1 MGLISRIRDRRNA
14 KKPVQQYYGGS
25 EEAANAYRSRNNT
38 RTDAA
43 EGQIAGDR
51 ATVAQERIEAR
62 DANARLGAKA
72 DATYYDQTEKAQGY
86 GARSDD
92 FLNEYD
98 TGKGATLAGANTL
111 DRLGGQLEANANS
124 AAANYQSAADKAF
137 KAATERSQQQ
147 ALSIAAGRGNG
158 SVRSALATSG
168 AANAQAALDQQV
180 VRANEMNQIMDLQR
194 QGLAQAGI
202 AAQGASNIR
211 SGVGNQDLT
220 AAQTAGQRQQAATNA
235 GLTAI
240 GQGAGVTNNNA
251 VIGQNAAGTLLNSA
265 TGSRDAYLGSGN
277 ALEIAQLGGNQA
289 YELQRQAAAK
299 ENNPFQRAISG
310 MFDAGNMRGAQG
322 GNLG

>member
-1 MGLISRIRDRRNA
+1 MGLISRIRARREA

-72 DATYYDQTEKAQGY
+72 DSTYYDQTEKAQGY

-92 FLNEYD
+92 LLNEYD
-98 TGKGATLAGANTL
+98 TGRGATLRGADTL
-111 DRLGGQLEANANS
+111 DRIGGQIEANANN

-137 KAATERSQQQ
+137 NAATERNQAQ
-147 ALSIAAGRGNG
+147 ALSVAAGRGNG
-158 SVRSALATSG
+158 GIRSALATSN
-168 AANAQAALDQQV
+168 AANAQAAIDQQV
-180 VRANEMNQIMDLQR
+180 IRAQEANQLLGLQQ
-194 QGLAQAGI
+194 QGLAQAGQ
-202 AAQGASNIR
+202 AAQAASGIR
-211 SGVGNQDLT
+211 SGVGGQDLQGAQLAAGRQT
-220 AAQTAGQRQQAATNA
+220 AATGA
-235 GLTAI
+235 GLQAL
-240 GQGAGVTNNNA
+240 GQGSQIAQNNA
-251 VIGQNAAGTLLNSA
+251 AVGQNAAGTLLNSA

-289 YELQRQAAAK
+289 YELQRQQFAK